1 MTNEMIQN
9 LVTTENP
16 RLALIGIL
24 NAAKVSPPLKVMGYA
39 FLHAADDIQINN
51 LRSMFLKVLGYI
63 EAKDTDGLQAYLV
76 TIGLDANILKMLMTY
91 AANFNQDQ

>member
-1 MTNEMIQN
+1 MTNQVIEN

-24 NAAKVSPPLKVMGYA
+24 NASKVAPPLKVMGYA
-39 FLHAADDIQINN
+39 FLHAASDIQINN
-51 LRSMFLKVLGYI
+51 LRSMFIKVLGYI

-76 TIGLDANILKMLMTY
+76 TIGMDANILKMLLSY
-91 AANFNQDQ
+91 AANSNKDQ